1 MTEERVQLAIQPLDK
16 TASVTPGTP
25 FLEVARQLGV
35 PLNLPCGGEGHCG
48 KCRIRVVHGT
58 APTTQADLRHLS
70 REEIAEGH
78 RLACQLVVTSPLV
91 VIIPPEALATGHHQ
105 ILTSR
110 GELRLR
116 KGMPPFYKHLITRLD
131 TSEARSLVDRIHR
144 QTGAQPL
151 TFSAIAELARYAH
164 TEHTLT
170 ALVAEKSIVGFE
182 PGDTRERNFGLA
194 FDLGTTT
201 LVASLVDVNAATP
214 IAVAARLNP
223 QTQFGDDVIS
233 RIQFACERPD
243 GLQQLQHAVCQA
255 LNDLAQTVIRD
266 AGISRN
272 EIYQAACAGNTTMQH
287 LLCGFHPFS
296 LGRYPFTPVTL
307 GSVSCQ
313 ARDIGLELHPECHL
327 YVFPAIGG
335 FVGGDTVAGVLT
347 SGLLEGETPA
357 LLVDLGTNGE
367 IVVYDG
373 QNLHAAATAAGPAF
387 EGAKISSGMR
397 ATQGA
402 IEHVWRDE
410 GGELRYRVI
419 GNQRPT
425 GMCGSALLDLLAILL
440 DAGIIDPQG
449 RLTGCNARPEI
460 AGSLG
465 CGPLCERIVVHE
477 GRPAFLVVPGEETS
491 SGQPILLT
499 QQDVRQ
505 LQLAIGAIRAGTE
518 ILLGRLGLSASD
530 VQAVYLAGGFGN
542 YIRRRHA
549 QRVGLLPSA
558 IPTARIR
565 FCGNTSLFGAEL
577 ALVSAEA
584 RRHAEE
590 LARMVQHVDLSADP
604 DFRWKFAEAMI
615 FPEQSLIHP
624 EADRA

>member
-1 MTEERVQLAIQPLDK
+1 MAEERVELAVQPFNK

-35 PLNLPCGGEGHCG
+35 PLNLPCGGDGHCG
-48 KCRIRVVHGT
+48 KCRIRVVQGT
-58 APTTQADLRHLS
+58 APPTEADLRHL
-70 REEIAEGH
+70 RPEQLAEGY

-91 VIIPPEALATGHHQ
+91 VIIPSETLATGQHQ
-105 ILTSR
+105 ILTTT
-110 GELRLR
+110 GQLRLR
-116 KGMPPFYKHLITRLD
+116 KGTPPFQKQLIAQLD
-131 TSEARSLVDRIHR
+131 ASEARSLVEKVQR
-144 QTGAQPL
+144 QASCQPL

-170 ALVAEKSIVGFE
+170 ALVAEKRIVGFE
-182 PGDTRERNFGLA
+182 PGDTREKNFGLA

-214 IAVAARLNP
+214 LAVAARLNP

-233 RIQFACERPD
+233 RIQFACEKSD
-243 GLQQLQHAVCQA
+243 GLQRLQQAVCEA
-255 LNDLAQTVIRD
+255 LNDLAQTVIQD
-266 AGISRN
+266 AGISHH

-287 LLCGFHPFS
+287 LLCGFYPYS
-296 LGRYPFTPVTL
+296 LGRYPFTPVTVA
-307 GSVSCQ
+307 SVSCR
-313 ARDIGLELHPECHL
+313 AKDIGLKLHPQCRL

-335 FVGGDTVAGVLT
+335 FVGGDTVAGILT
-347 SGLLEGETPA
+347 SGLLNGDTPS

-373 QNLHAAATAAGPAF
+373 QSLHAAATAAGPAF

-397 ATQGA
+397 AAQGA
-402 IEHVWRDE
+402 IEQIWRDDR
-410 GGELRYRVI
+410 GTLRYRVI
-419 GNQRPT
+419 GNQRPA
-425 GMCGSALLDLLAILL
+425 GLCGSALLDLLAILL
-440 DAGIIDPQG
+440 DAGVVDPQG
-449 RLTGCNARPEI
+449 RLGGCAINGDVAPAYGR
-460 AGSLG
+460 
-465 CGPLCERIVVHE
+465 GPLLERIVVHE
-477 GRPAFLVVPGEETS
+477 GRSAFLVVPGEETA
-491 SGQPILLT
+491 SGQPIFLT

-518 ILLGRLGLSASD
+518 ILLGRLGLSPSD

-549 QRVGLLPSA
+549 QRVGLLPSG
-558 IPTARIR
+558 IPPQRIR
-565 FCGNTSLFGAEL
+565 FCGNTSLFGAQL
-577 ALVSAEA
+577 ALVSEEA

-615 FPEQSLIHP
+615 FPDQSLIHP